1 MRLFSNIRIWMALA
15 FVVAV
20 GQAYAQSPSRKQYIV
35 EAEKQYADKN
45 FYGALIYYNEALEF
59 DPKDPEILFKSAES
73 ARQFNAYSKAAAKYQ
88 FLIDSLNDTTQ
99 PLAIYW
105 LALVNQRMGKYD
117 EARKYYDLYISEFG
131 GIDSLFTAK
140 AKKEIASVDFARNM
154 TAYTK
159 KNVKFEKLGEDINS
173 TASEV
178 AGNFVNNEFY
188 FSSMKYSENNPLSL
202 PAREISKILKKS
214 KDSIVA
220 PLTGYINE
228 RDLLVSNSAINTD
241 GTMMYY
247 TVCQYINGS
256 DIRCEMYKSNVDKNG
271 ILSNEVKLLDPINLP
286 GTTSTHPHIT
296 KDKVSGKEILYFVSD
311 RKGGAGG
318 LDIWYSLIDPKFGF
332 SEPINIAE
340 INTSDN
346 EITPFYNQT
355 SDFLFFSSDGREGLG
370 GYDVYKTGK
379 TNEAF
384 GSVIGAGMPFNSS
397 YNDIYYFEKS

>member
-1 MRLFSNIRIWMALA
+1 
-15 FVVAV
+15 
-20 GQAYAQSPSRKQYIV
+20 
-35 EAEKQYADKN
+35 
-45 FYGALIYYNEALEF
+45 
-59 DPKDPEILFKSAES
+59 
-73 ARQFNAYSKAAAKYQ
+73 
-88 FLIDSLNDTTQ
+88 
-99 PLAIYW
+99 
-105 LALVNQRMGKYD
+105 
-117 EARKYYDLYISEFG
+117 
-131 GIDSLFTAK
+131 
-140 AKKEIASVDFARNM
+140 
-154 TAYTK
+154 
-159 KNVKFEKLGEDINS
+159 
-173 TASEV
+173 
-178 AGNFVNNEFY
+178 
-188 FSSMKYSENNPLSL
+188 
-202 PAREISKILKKS
+202 
-214 KDSIVA
+214 
-220 PLTGYINE
+220 
-228 RDLLVSNSAINTD
+228 
-241 GTMMYY
+241 MYY

-370 GYDVYKTGK
+370 GYDVYKSGK

-397 YNDIYYFEKS
+397 YNDIYYFEKLMVVLPISLPIGRSVLSG